1 MKSQN
6 VKALSIGTS
15 FVLTI
20 LAGMPA
26 VADDTELLVVDPSN
40 ISGTPPNIMFI
51 LDTSGSMGDP
61 VSTTRPYDSDFDY
74 SDGSCDTSRF
84 YWTKLDIEPTCV
96 GDTNTQFIEEAAF
109 LCEDATLRMSGI
121 GAYTG
126 VMVQYRGNDSD
137 DSRWQ
142 QLEIGNAT
150 SRVECQRDSG
160 VHGDGTTGAVYA
172 QAGTGLPDEFTSDP
186 DAEIS
191 WGSGDAAQAYTVYD
205 GNYLNWK
212 ENPETAN
219 LPKIDIMKAVTKNLM
234 NAIENVNVGLMR
246 FTGSAGGRVLHAVS
260 PIDTDRTAILNKI
273 EGLGAGGATPLAE
286 ALYESTLYWRGLD
299 ADYGDLQVDP
309 DTGEPIGDIDPKAF
323 VGEAP
328 GTYQSPA
335 MPVCTRNFNVLLTDG
350 MPVDDADDQAKVPL
364 LPGFAGDIRE
374 ACNGDEVDGRCL
386 DDISEYMYKVD
397 ISSTTEG
404 EQVVTTHTIGFDID
418 LPILKTAAEVSD
430 GDYYLAENV
439 ETLTTALMRIIESVV
454 DKGLSFSAPAV
465 AVNTFNRTQNIND
478 LYISTFLPDARV
490 HWPGN
495 LKKYTITPEG
505 VIKDDKPEDAVN
517 AETGFFKD
525 TARSIWTDITVE
537 DGDRVEFGGAAN
549 KLPIPQDRNVYT
561 NNGTL
566 TDLTAANNAIT
577 PSNATAFSP
586 SDFGL
591 TGATGEPSVEDVIRW
606 ARGQDIL
613 DDDNDDET
621 DDARNVMGDPLH
633 SQPAAVVYGGD
644 ADDPEV
650 VVFTATND
658 GYFHAVDGE
667 TGVELWSFIPKQFLA
682 DLPELMLNGDSTY
695 KHYGIDGDIVPVVAD
710 LNDNGVIDGTDFVY
724 VIFGLRRGGTEF
736 YALDVTDKDSPEL
749 MWTASYP
756 EFGQSWSRPVVARVD
771 MVHADL
777 NALKAVVIIGEG
789 YDTVHDTAAFPSN
802 PDNVGAGISMLD
814 LMSGER
820 LWRAGRSDADLVL
833 EDMTRSIPS
842 QVQAIDFSGDGFVDR
857 LYSVDVGGQVWRF
870 DVFRNKE
877 PDDTDDPLVTGGV
890 IARFGGEGIA
900 SGGETDTRRF
910 YSAPD
915 VSIFY
920 DPVINRRFV
929 AIGVGSGYRAHPLDV
944 SAPDAYYSLRDP
956 DLFAKLNQDAY
967 NNYDSTTG
975 IALDGDMAEVR
986 GQVNTEIGND
996 QRGWKYTFLDEQM
1009 MLSSSATFD
1018 NSVFFL
1024 GYEPNVASAA
1034 TCQVIPGINYLYRV
1048 NVANGDP
1055 VANNLDEMTGTE
1067 AEAARTTA
1075 LKQGG
1080 IAPTPAFLFPSA
1092 PQPCEGD
1099 ACSPPPIGCVGVE
1112 CFNPGFANNPV
1123 RTLWTQDGIE

>member
-6 VKALSIGTS
+6 VKKLSIGTS
-15 FVLTI
+15 FLLTI
-20 LAGMPA
+20 LAGVPA
-26 VADDTELLVVDPSN
+26 IADDTELLVVDPSN
-40 ISGTPPNIMFI
+40 TSATPPNIMFI

-61 VSTTRPYDSDFDY
+61 VSTTKPYDSEFPY
-74 SDGSCDTSRF
+74 VDGSCDINRF
-84 YWTKLDIEPTCV
+84 YWTTLDVEPTCV
-96 GDTNTQFIEEAAF
+96 GDANTQFVEEDKF
-109 LCEDATLRMSGI
+109 VCEDAILRMSGI
-121 GAYTG
+121 GAYSG
-126 VMVQYRGNDSD
+126 VMVQYRADATGST
-137 DSRWQ
+137 RWQ

-150 SRVECQRDSG
+150 GEVECQRDSG
-160 VHGDGTTGAVYA
+160 EHGSGTAGEVYA
-172 QAGTGLPDEFTSDP
+172 QAGSNLPPFTSDGI
-186 DAEIS
+186 EIS
-191 WGSGDAAQAYTVYD
+191 WGSGDAAQPYTVYD

-212 ENPETAN
+212 ENPETVN
-219 LPKIDIMKAVTKNLM
+219 LPKLDVVKAVTKNLM

-260 PIDTDRTAILNKI
+260 PVDDDRTIILDKI
-273 EGLGAGGATPLAE
+273 AALVDGGATPIAE
-286 ALYESTLYWRGLD
+286 AMYESALYWRGLD
-299 ADYGDLQVDP
+299 ADYGDLQLDP
-309 DTGEPIGDIDPKAF
+309 ETGSPIGDIDPKAF
-323 VGEAP
+323 VDETP
-328 GTYQSPA
+328 GTYRSPA

-350 MPVDDADDQAKVPL
+350 EPVDDEEDQAKVLL
-364 LPGFAGDIRE
+364 LPSFVDDIRE
-374 ACNGDEVDGRCL
+374 VCNGDEANGRCL
-386 DDISEYMYKVD
+386 DDVTEYMSKVD
-397 ISSTTEG
+397 ISGTTEG
-404 EQVVTTHTIGFDID
+404 EQIVTTHTIGFDID

-430 GDYYLAENV
+430 GDYYQAENV
-439 ETLTTALMRIIESVV
+439 ETLTTVLTRIIESIV

-478 LYISTFLPDARV
+478 LYISTFLPDAKV

-495 LKKYTITPEG
+495 LKKYTISGG
-505 VIKDDKPEDAVN
+505 VIKDDKPEDAVDP
-517 AETGFFKD
+517 ATGFFKD
-525 TARSIWTDITVE
+525 TARSIWTPSPLE
-537 DGDRVEFGGAAN
+537 DGDTVELGGAAN
-549 KLPIPQDRNVYT
+549 KLPMPDDRNVYT
-561 NNGTL
+561 NNGAL
-566 TDLTAANNAIT
+566 SDLTAANNAIK
-577 PSNATAFSP
+577 PSNEMAFIP

-591 TGATGEPSVEDVIRW
+591 TGAAGEPSVEDVIRW

-613 DDDNDDET
+613 DDNSDGEII
-621 DDARNVMGDPLH
+621 DARNVMGDPLH

-644 ADDPEV
+644 VDDPEV
-650 VVFTATND
+650 VVYTATND
-658 GYFHAVDGE
+658 GYFHAIDGE
-667 TGVELWSFIPKQFLA
+667 TGVELWSFIPKQFLP

-710 LNDNGVIDGTDFVY
+710 LDNNGIINGDDFVY

-736 YALDVTDKDSPEL
+736 YALDVTDKDNPEL

-756 EFGQSWSRPVVARVD
+756 EFGQSWSKPVVARVD
-771 MVHADL
+771 MVHTDL
-777 NALKAVVIIGEG
+777 NAQKAVVIIGEG
-789 YDTVHDTAAFPSN
+789 YDTVHDSAAFPGT

-820 LWRAGRSDADLVL
+820 LWRAGRADADLVL
-833 EDMTRSIPS
+833 ENMTRSIPS
-842 QVQAIDFSGDGFVDR
+842 QIQAIDFSGDGFVDR

-877 PDDTDDPLVTGGV
+877 PDDTEDPLVTGGV
-890 IARFGGEGIA
+890 IARFGGEGVA
-900 SGGETDTRRF
+900 AADATDTRRF

-944 SAPDAYYSLRDP
+944 SASDAYYSLRDP

-967 NNYDSTTG
+967 DNYDDNTG
-975 IALDGDMAEVR
+975 FALDGDMAEVS
-986 GQVNTEIGND
+986 GQVNTEIGDD
-996 QRGWKYTFLDEQM
+996 QRGWKFTFPDGQM
-1009 MLSSSATFD
+1009 MLSASATFN

-1034 TCQVIPGINYLYRV
+1034 TCQVRPGRNILYRV
-1048 NVANGDP
+1048 LVANGDP
-1055 VANNLDEMTGTE
+1055 VANNLDGMTELE
-1067 AEAARTTA
+1067 ADAARATE

-1080 IAPTPAFLFPSA
+1080 IAPTPEFLFPGA
-1092 PQPCEGD
+1092 PDPCEGA

>member
-6 VKALSIGTS
+6 VKKLSIGTS
-15 FVLTI
+15 FLLTI
-20 LAGMPA
+20 LTGVPA
-26 VADDTELLVVDPSN
+26 VADDTEVLVVDPSN
-40 ISGTPPNIMFI
+40 ITGTPPNIMFI

-61 VSTTRPYDSDFDY
+61 VSTTKPYDSEFDY
-74 SDGSCDTSRF
+74 VDGSCDTSRF
-84 YWTKLDIEPTCV
+84 YWTKLDVEPTCV
-96 GDTNTQFIEEAAF
+96 GDTNTQFIEDEAF
-109 LCEDATLRMSGI
+109 LCEDAMLRMSGV
-121 GAYTG
+121 GAYSG
-126 VMVQYRGNDSD
+126 VMVQYRGDNDD

-150 SRVECQRDSG
+150 SPVECQRDSG
-160 VHGDGTTGAVYA
+160 EHGSGTTGEVYA
-172 QAGTGLPDEFTSDP
+172 QAGSGLPQFTSDA

-191 WGSGDAAQAYTVYD
+191 WGSGDAAQPYTVYD

-212 ENPETAN
+212 ENPETVD
-219 LPKIDIMKAVTKNLM
+219 LPKLDVVKAVTKNVM

-246 FTGSAGGRVLHAVS
+246 FTGSDGGRVLHAVS
-260 PIDTDRTAILNKI
+260 PIDTDRTVILNKI
-273 EGLGAGGATPLAE
+273 AALVDGGATPIAE
-286 ALYESTLYWRGLD
+286 TLYESALYWRGLD
-299 ADYGDLQVDP
+299 ADYGNLQLDAT
-309 DTGEPIGDIDPKAF
+309 TGLPIGDIDPKAF

-350 MPVDDADDQAKVPL
+350 VPVSDADDQAKVPL
-364 LPGFAGDIRE
+364 LPRFVDEIRA
-374 ACNGDEVDGRCL
+374 ACNGTEADGRCL
-386 DDISEYMYKVD
+386 DDITEYLYKTD
-397 ISSTTEG
+397 ISGTTDG

-439 ETLTTALMRIIESVV
+439 ETLTTVLTRIIESIV

-465 AVNTFNRTQNIND
+465 AVNSFNRTQNIND

-495 LKKYTITPEG
+495 LKKYTITADG
-505 VIKDDKPEDAVN
+505 VIKDDKPEDAVDPG
-517 AETGFFKD
+517 TGFFKE

-537 DGDRVEFGGAAN
+537 DGDNVEDGGAAN
-549 KLPIPQDRNVYT
+549 KLPIPDDRKVYT

-566 TDLTAANNAIT
+566 NDLNATNNAIT
-577 PSNATAFSP
+577 PSNAAAFSP

-591 TGATGEPSVEDVIRW
+591 TGAPGEPSVDDVIRW
-606 ARGQDIL
+606 ARGQDVL
-613 DDDNDDET
+613 DDDSDGET
-621 DDARNVMGDPLH
+621 VDARNVMGDPLH

-644 ADDPEV
+644 VDDPEV
-650 VVFTATND
+650 VVYTATND

-667 TGVELWSFIPKQFLA
+667 TGVELWSFIPKQFLQ
-682 DLPELMLNGDSTY
+682 DLPELMLNGDATY

-710 LNDNGVIDGTDFVY
+710 LNDNGIIDGSDFVY

-736 YALDVTDKDSPEL
+736 YALDVTDKDDPQL

-777 NALKAVVIIGEG
+777 NAQKAVVIIGEG
-789 YDTVHDTAAFPSN
+789 YDTVHDTAAFPGT

-814 LMSGER
+814 LLSGER
-820 LWRAGRSDADLVL
+820 LWRAGRADADLVL

-842 QVQAIDFSGDGFVDR
+842 QVRAIDFSGDGFVDR

-877 PDDTDDPLVTGGV
+877 PDSTDDPLVTGGV
-890 IARFGGEGIA
+890 IARFGGEGVA
-900 SGGETDTRRF
+900 TAGATDTRRF

-944 SAPDAYYSLRDP
+944 SATDAYYSLRDP

-967 NNYDSTTG
+967 DNYDDNAG
-975 IALDGDMAEVR
+975 IALDGDMAEVS
-986 GQVNTEIGND
+986 GAVNTVIGND
-996 QRGWKYTFLDEQM
+996 QRGWKFTFPVGQM
-1009 MLSSSATFD
+1009 MLSASATFN

-1024 GYEPNVASAA
+1024 GFEPDVASAA
-1034 TCQVIPGINYLYRV
+1034 TCQVRPGRNYLYRV

-1067 AEAARTTA
+1067 ADAARTTA
-1075 LKQGG
+1075 LQQGG

>member
-1 MKSQN
+1 
-6 VKALSIGTS
+6 
-15 FVLTI
+15 
-20 LAGMPA
+20 
-26 VADDTELLVVDPSN
+26 
-40 ISGTPPNIMFI
+40 
-51 LDTSGSMGDP
+51 
-61 VSTTRPYDSDFDY
+61 
-74 SDGSCDTSRF
+74 
-84 YWTKLDIEPTCV
+84 
-96 GDTNTQFIEEAAF
+96 
-109 LCEDATLRMSGI
+109 MSGI
-121 GAYTG
+121 GAYSG
-126 VMVQYRGNDSD
+126 VMVQYRADATGAT
-137 DSRWQ
+137 RWQ

-150 SRVECQRDSG
+150 GEVECQRDSG
-160 VHGDGTTGAVYA
+160 KHGSGTAGEVYA
-172 QAGTGLPDEFTSDP
+172 QAGSNLDKFTSDGI
-186 DAEIS
+186 EIS
-191 WGSGDAAQAYTVYD
+191 WGSGDAAQPYTVYD

-212 ENPETAN
+212 ENPETVD
-219 LPKIDIMKAVTKNLM
+219 LPKLDVVKAVTKNLM

-246 FTGSAGGRVLHAVS
+246 FTGSDGGRVLHAVS
-260 PIDTDRTAILNKI
+260 PIDTDRTVILNKI
-273 EGLGAGGATPLAE
+273 AALADGGNTPIAETLYESALYWRGLD
-286 ALYESTLYWRGLD
+286 ALYESALYWRGLD
-299 ADYGDLQVDP
+299 ADFGDLQLDE
-309 DTGEPIGDIDPKAF
+309 DTGLPTGDIDPKAF

-350 MPVDDADDQAKVPL
+350 VPVSDADDQAKVPL
-364 LPGFAGDIRE
+364 LPGFVDEIRA
-374 ACNGDEVDGRCL
+374 ACNGTEADGRCL
-386 DDISEYMYKVD
+386 DDITEYLYKTD
-397 ISSTTEG
+397 ISGTTDG

-439 ETLTTALMRIIESVV
+439 ETLTTVLTRIIESIV

-465 AVNTFNRTQNIND
+465 AVNSFNRTQNIND

-495 LKKYTITPEG
+495 LKKYTITADG
-505 VIKDDKPEDAVN
+505 VIKDDKPEDAVDPG
-517 AETGFFKD
+517 TGFFKES
-525 TARSIWTDITVE
+525 ARSIWTPITVE
-537 DGDRVEFGGAAN
+537 DGDEVELGGAAN
-549 KLPIPQDRNVYT
+549 KLPIPDDRKVYT

-566 TDLTAANNAIT
+566 SDLTATNNAIT
-577 PSNATAFSP
+577 PSNAGAFSP

-591 TGATGEPSVEDVIRW
+591 TGAPGEPSVDDVIRW
-606 ARGQDIL
+606 ARGQDVL
-613 DDDNDDET
+613 DDDSDGET
-621 DDARNVMGDPLH
+621 VDARNVMGDPLH

-644 ADDPEV
+644 VDDPEV
-650 VVFTATND
+650 VVYTATND

-667 TGVELWSFIPKQFLA
+667 TGVELWSFIPKQFLP
-682 DLPELMLNGDSTY
+682 DLPELMLNGDATY

-710 LNDNGVIDGTDFVY
+710 LNDNGIIDGSDFVY

-736 YALDVTDKDSPEL
+736 YALDVTDKDDPQL

-771 MVHADL
+771 MVHTGL
-777 NALKAVVIIGEG
+777 NAQKAVVIIGEG
-789 YDTVHDTAAFPSN
+789 YDTVHDSAAFPSN
-802 PDNVGAGISMLD
+802 DDNVGAGISMLD

-820 LWRAGRSDADLVL
+820 LWRAGRADADLVL
-833 EDMTRSIPS
+833 EDMTRAIPS
-842 QVQAIDFSGDGFVDR
+842 QIQAIDFSGDGFVDR

-877 PDDTDDPLVTGGV
+877 PDDVDDPLVTGGV
-890 IARFGGEGIA
+890 IARFGGEGVA
-900 SGGETDTRRF
+900 TAGATDTRRF

-944 SAPDAYYSLRDP
+944 SATDAYYSLRDP

-967 NNYDSTTG
+967 DNYDEEGSVG
-975 IALDGDMAEVR
+975 IALDGDMAEVS
-986 GQVNTEIGND
+986 GEVNTVIGSN
-996 QRGWKYTFLDEQM
+996 QRGWKFTFPVGQM
-1009 MLSSSATFD
+1009 MLSASATFN

-1034 TCQVIPGINYLYRV
+1034 TCQVRPGLNYLYRV

-1055 VANNLDEMTGTE
+1055 VANNLDEMTGTQ
-1067 AEAARTTA
+1067 ADAARTTA

-1080 IAPTPAFLFPSA
+1080 IAPTPAFLFPSPA
-1092 PQPCEGD
+1092 ESCEGD
-1099 ACSPPPIGCVGVE
+1099 ACSNPIGCVGVE